1 MKKHFFPE
9 LIFRFTVFTLL
20 FFFQANCTVIGFT
33 AGALSDA
40 RQPKQE
46 KTIQAQEVV
55 ELKKNALIT
64 VFYKDSTQVTG
75 LYREVIHIKSSND
88 STSAGILLEKKG
100 GQFEQYRIPFEQID
114 HIYVPARKSKGK
126 IIGLAVGVAVD
137 LGVLLIALQDCC

>member
-1 MKKHFFPE
+1 MKKQSFSV
-9 LIFRFTVFTLL
+9 LIFLSLL
-20 FFFQANCTVIGFT
+20 LLLQMGCTVIGFT

-46 KTIQAQEVV
+46 KTIQTQEVV

-75 LYREVIHIKSSND
+75 LYREVIHIRSSKD

-137 LGVLLIALQDCC
+137 LSVIFISFSLEDCC